1 MAGHPHPILL
11 IMKGELSQYSIRFA
25 IRIVEYY
32 KWLANVKHEYVMSRQ
47 ILRSGTSIGANI
59 HEAEYGASKADFRNK
74 LKNALKEANETEYWL
89 IVLESTGYFDPA
101 FNDMKAILK
110 SIIKMLISA
119 LNSLG
124 DD

>member
-1 MAGHPHPILL
+1 
-11 IMKGELSQYSIRFA
+11 MKGELSQYSVRFA
-25 IRIVEYY
+25 IRVVEYY
-32 KWLANVKHEYVMSRQ
+32 KWLTTEKHEYVMARQ

-59 HEAEYGASKADFRNK
+59 HEAEYGASRADFKNK
-74 LKNALKEANETEYWL
+74 LKIALKEANETEYWL
-89 IVLESTGYFDPA
+89 IVLESTGFFDPA

-119 LNSLG
+119 LNSL